1 MLKYAKIINEETKQ
15 VSVGLGSKTEFYEAI
30 GMTPMDVE
38 EAYNGNW
45 YLKGNTPQK
54 PEPTYVE
61 QRLSEYPP
69 VTEQLDMIYWD
80 KVNSTNRWQEM
91 ITEIKNK
98 YPKT

>member
-15 VSVGLGSKTEFYEAI
+15 VSVGLGSKTEFYETI
-30 GMTPMDVE
+30 GMIQMDVE

-45 YLKGNTPQK
+45 YLKGMAPIK

-61 QRLSEYPP
+61 QRLSEYPS